1 MNKRLALISV
11 FLLTAA
17 PVFAAEGFTW
27 AHYLF
32 SGLEQPLV
40 DLGIDPVPFMDLLIV
55 AVVLVVFAY
64 FAGRPFRQTDLLEP
78 SGKANFSNL
87 AEFIVS
93 AILNFLSGTIR
104 HGVGARPILP
114 LLGT

>member
-27 AHYLF
+27 AHFLF

-40 DLGIDPVPFMDLLIV
+40 DLGIDPVPFLDLVIV
-55 AVVLVVFAY
+55 AVFLIVFAY

-78 SGKANFSNL
+78 SGKANF
-87 AEFIVS
+87 F
-93 AILNFLSGTIR
+93 
-104 HGVGARPILP
+104 
-114 LLGT
+114 